1 MGKGEGTVLPL
12 QCRWIQQRRRLHQR
26 AALIIPTI
34 FTFIIL
40 SILVRITEPNDT
52 LRRIKHQVQAVQ
64 DSSQGTQET
73 LLSNNSSTNRIF
85 ISTIDF

>member
-1 MGKGEGTVLPL
+1 MGKGEGTVLSL

-26 AALIIPTI
+26 AALIPTI

-40 SILVRITEPNDT
+40 SILARITEPNNT